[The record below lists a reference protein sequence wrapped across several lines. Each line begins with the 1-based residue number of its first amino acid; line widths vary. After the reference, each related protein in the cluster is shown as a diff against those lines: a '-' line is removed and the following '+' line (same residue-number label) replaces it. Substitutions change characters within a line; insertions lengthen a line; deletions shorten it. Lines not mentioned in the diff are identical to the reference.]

1 MTDIK
6 TKIELG
12 GFPQKIHIRTD
23 DESKPVLLFLH
34 GGPGV
39 CNRNTILQNHA
50 DLLDTFTVATWDQ
63 RGSGGSYKGLD
74 PNTLTIER
82 LTDDAAELVEWL
94 CRRFAKD
101 KIFIIGGSW
110 GSLLGTWLSVRY
122 PEHIA
127 AFVGFGQV
135 VNIELNEKLSWEF
148 TLDAAKKAGDEKA
161 VETLEEVGPPVMG
174 CYKGGIYEGMMK
186 QRNIMMK
193 YGGYSQ
199 AAEKRSYW
207 DAFVKPV
214 LLSGEFSLSD
224 MYGLAVGHKLVL
236 EKMWEEIGT
245 TDFNKTCTEFKV
257 PVYIFDGRLDNN
269 TPSALV
275 QDWFDSIKAP
285 DKHLEW
291 FENSGHN
298 PMGDEGEKFKTLL
311 REKLLA
317 VKARES
323 CII

>member
-12 GFPQKIHIRTD
+12 GFLQKIHVRTD

-39 CNRNTILQNHA
+39 CNRHTIIQDHA
-50 DLLDTFTVATWDQ
+50 DLLDTFTIATWDQ

-74 PNTLTIER
+74 TKTLTIER

-94 CRRFAKD
+94 CKRFNKE
-101 KIFIIGGSW
+101 KIFVIGGSW
-110 GSLLGTWLSVRY
+110 GSLLGIWLAKRY

-135 VNIELNEKLSWEF
+135 VNIDLNEKLSWEF
-148 TLDAAKKAGDEKA
+148 SLEAAKEAGDAKA
-161 VETLEEVGPPVMG
+161 VKKLMQVGPPVMG
-174 CYKGGIYEGMMK
+174 CYKGGYYDGMMK

-199 AAEKRSYW
+199 SAKKRNYW
-207 DAFVKPV
+207 DAMVKPM
-214 LLSGEFSLSD
+214 LLSGEFSLED
-224 MYGLAVGHKLVL
+224 MYGLAVGHKIVL
-236 EKMWEEIGT
+236 ENMWEEIGK
-245 TDFNKTCTEFKV
+245 TDFNATCTKFEV
-257 PVYIFDGRLDNN
+257 PIFIFDGRLDKN
-269 TPSALV
+269 TPSDLV
-275 QDWFDSIKAP
+275 QDWFDNITAP
-285 DKHLEW
+285 EKCLVW

-298 PMGDEGEKFKTLL
+298 PMGDEGEKFKKLL
-311 REKLLA
+311 VEKLTA
-317 VKARES
+317 IAE
-323 CII
+323 